1 MKISVFVVL
10 LFAFVLQ
17 SCQDVNENRLAEQKK
32 EAQKKEV
39 VFDKISQSWVFDV
52 YYLEPQTQNKI
63 NNWMEWRM
71 FVTEINQKPKSTIGA
86 FQKKAS
92 ILSKRVD
99 ELSATIPTEF
109 NKANVRS
116 RITVLTTKVKMLD
129 LYIHLNQI
137 PPEKVI
143 EFIAEINKEIISFQ
157 DQLEEIV
164 IRSEIPKEIGEP
176 DFIKMKDTSRAIPK
190 IVPEDNTTVFRKKGA
205 KFVPE
210 IK

>member
-143 EFIAEINKEIISFQ
+143 KFIAEINKEIISFQ

-176 DFIKMKDTSRAIPK
+176 DFIKMKDTSRAIPN

>member
-143 EFIAEINKEIISFQ
+143 KFIAEINKEIISFQ

>member
-190 IVPEDNTTVFRKKGA
+190 IVPEDHTTVFRKKGA

>member
-176 DFIKMKDTSRAIPK
+176 DFIKMKDTSRAIPN

>member
-10 LFAFVLQ
+10 LFAFVSQ

-39 VFDKISQSWVFDV
+39 VFDKISQAWVFDV

-63 NNWMEWRM
+63 NNWMEWRT

-99 ELSATIPTEF
+99 ELSGSIPAEF
-109 NKANVRS
+109 NKAQVRS
-116 RITVLTTKVKMLD
+116 RIMVLTTKVKMLD

-164 IRSEIPKEIGEP
+164 IRSQIPKEIGEP
-176 DFIKMKDTSRAIPK
+176 DFIKMKDTSRAIPNTL
-190 IVPEDNTTVFRKKGA
+190 PEENTTVFRKKGA

-210 IK
+210 VK